1 MAGKVSLKKTQEVSA
16 EQIQAL
22 NAKLDFLIDEVQDLR
37 RNMRDLQTA
46 NKEQLYKVD
55 SQLYSVCSDLKS
67 QIYKFQSEFYD
78 GSHHVKEELKELQ
91 KQTSYSRFMDK
102 MLPWSPAILIGGG
115 IWAMV
120 LLAIFS

>member
-1 MAGKVSLKKTQEVSA
+1 MADKVSLKKPKEVSA
-16 EQIQAL
+16 EQIQAI
-22 NAKLDFLIDEVQDLR
+22 NEKLDFLIDEVQDIR
-37 RNMRDLQTA
+37 RNMLDLQTA

-78 GSHHVKEELKELQ
+78 GNQNVKEELRELQ
-91 KQTSYSRFMDK
+91 KKTSYSRFMDK

>member
-22 NAKLDFLIDEVQDLR
+22 NEKLDFLIDEVQDLR